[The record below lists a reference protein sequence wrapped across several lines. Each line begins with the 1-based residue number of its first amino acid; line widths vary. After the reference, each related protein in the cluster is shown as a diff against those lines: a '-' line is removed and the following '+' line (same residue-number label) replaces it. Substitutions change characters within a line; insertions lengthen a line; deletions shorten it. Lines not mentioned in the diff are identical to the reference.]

1 MFPYLELQVKIR
13 GLCAVEEAKVK
24 AELPEIGKISP
35 EIFDEI
41 ILPNLG
47 APSPNVLVRP
57 QHGVDV
63 GVVDIGG
70 GMVMAV
76 TTDPVFIVP
85 EYGWERAAW
94 FATHILASDAAT
106 SGLRPTYMAIDLN
119 LPLSITREQLET
131 MWGVIHRECQKIGIS
146 IVAGHTARYEGCNY
160 PMVGGATVMAV
171 GPKDRYLTPAMARIG
186 DAIIVTKGAAIETT
200 GLFAVTFPHL
210 VAREYGEEFA
220 AKAQE
225 IFWSMSVVADALTA
239 VSVGVHDEGVTS
251 MHDATECGVWGGL
264 YEVAQASKVGMRI
277 EKERIIVR
285 EEVEKICRLF
295 GIDPYSAISEGT
307 LILTVRPHKADQ
319 VLHALREAGIE
330 ATIVGEVV
338 SPDRGMTYIEKGI
351 ERPLHHPRVD
361 PFWEA
366 FGRTLAQSRE

>member
-1 MFPYLELQVKIR
+1 
-13 GLCAVEEAKVK
+13 VK

-47 APSPNVLVRP
+47 APSPKVLVPP

-63 GVVDIGG
+63 GVVDIGD

-119 LPLSITREQLET
+119 LPLSITRDQLET
-131 MWGVIHRECQKIGIS
+131 VWKVIHRECAKIGIS

-160 PMVGGATVMAV
+160 PMVGGATVMAI
-171 GPKDRYLTPAMARIG
+171 GPKEKYLTPGMARVG
-186 DAIIVTKGAAIETT
+186 DLVIITKGAAIETT
-200 GLFAVTFPHL
+200 GLFAVTFPHII
-210 VAREYGEEFA
+210 ARYYGEEFA
-220 AKAQE
+220 ESAQRV
-225 IFWSMSVVADALTA
+225 FWSMSVVEDALTA
-239 VSVGVHDEGVTS
+239 VSVGVHDDGVTS

-264 YEVAQASKVGMRI
+264 YEVAQASRVGMRVD
-277 EKERIIVR
+277 KERIIVR
-285 EEVEKICRLF
+285 EEVEKVCRLF

-307 LILTVRPHKADQ
+307 LIITVRPHKADD
-319 VLHALREAGIE
+319 VLRALASKGIE
-330 ATIVGEVV
+330 ATVVGEVV
-338 SPDRGMTYIEKGI
+338 PADRGMTYVEGGV
-351 ERPLHHPRVD
+351 ERPLRHPRVD

-366 FGRTLAQSRE
+366 FGRALSQAQG